1 MSEREERVE
10 GIFATN
16 CGLAKVRLV
25 LADGKGSVNV
35 TSRWM
40 GDEPALDVTF
50 RCRHNRLGSHSGSLV
65 IEHAEDGAT
74 NEELVL
80 PPSDGALVV
89 EYVRV
94 TRQIDDRAGSA
105 SMASSGGATKEFT
118 VVLWLHRD
126 AIFFDGTEPEHD
138 PADSPETFHTTLR
151 AIRWLTR
158 PWKLG

>member
-74 NEELVL
+74 NEELVRER
-80 PPSDGALVV
+80 DA
-89 EYVRV
+89 
-94 TRQIDDRAGSA
+94 SA
-105 SMASSGGATKEFT
+105 SSA
-118 VVLWLHRD
+118 
-126 AIFFDGTEPEHD
+126 
-138 PADSPETFHTTLR
+138 ADSVAVLIVRDGREQTVQVKSGRLGLPDLR
-151 AIRWLTR
+151 
-158 PWKLG
+158 PVKKK